1 MQTEKDRAGRFFLK
15 QRGREGTWY
24 ICWYDSVSRQ
34 TDRISIGTADR
45 EAARTALYE
54 HALKYD
60 RPPTHSDAQL
70 AHVMQACWV
79 NYARHLPS
87 AHTHLAAQ
95 RDALEVW
102 GDVRVRELDRGRQ
115 LQFVCALRARE
126 LSDWT
131 VSTRLRRI

>member
-24 ICWYDSVSRQ
+24 ICWYDSVARQ

-79 NYARHLPS
+79 NYTSPVRTPTSRLS
-87 AHTHLAAQ
+87 AMRSRCGVT
-95 RDALEVW
+95 
-102 GDVRVRELDRGRQ
+102 
-115 LQFVCALRARE
+115 
-126 LSDWT
+126 
-131 VSTRLRRI
+131 